1 MKLPI
6 TLLAPLLMMAAVAT
20 AAPPKT
26 NFVDH
31 SNANLIDAAD
41 AKALMDEAIPARVW
55 SIYPARSFV
64 FSSQVEGGVT
74 PAGTCVV
81 AARVMLLPLT
91 AAAKAVLFRPQK
103 VATAYDAVPNASIEQ
118 CRALAREKLKEATT
132 AVVSALVKTS

>member
-6 TLLAPLLMMAAVAT
+6 TLLAPLLVMAAEAT

-26 NFVDH
+26 NFIDH
-31 SNANLIDAAD
+31 SNANLIGEAD
-41 AKALMDEAIPARVW
+41 AKAVMNEAIPARVW

-64 FSSQVEGGVT
+64 FSSQVEGGLT

-103 VATAYDAVPNASIEQ
+103 TATAYDALPGATIEQ
-118 CRALAREKLKEATT
+118 CRALARDKLKEATT